1 MTARRLSMSTLTRAD
16 GTVSVS
22 LANIVIVALVGA
34 ALVFVAGLAQS
45 ETLHDAAHDV
55 RHAVGFPCH

>member
-1 MTARRLSMSTLTRAD
+1 MSTIARSGEKAD
-16 GTVSVS
+16 VK
-22 LANIVIVALVGA
+22 LANLVVVALLGA
-34 ALVFVAGLAQS
+34 ALIFVAGLAQS